1 MLNLFNEFTL
11 KIQDLRS
18 AEIAAESR
26 GDIDLLIQLKEE
38 RLLLEL
44 EVVRFAKK
52 GDNTWQKK
60 KKL

>member
-1 MLNLFNEFTL
+1 MNQIKR

-18 AEIAAESR
+18 AEIAAETR
-26 GDIDLLIQLKEE
+26 GDIDLLIELKEE

-52 GDNTWQKK
+52 TDKK
-60 KKL
+60 R

>member
-1 MLNLFNEFTL
+1 MNQIKR

-18 AEIAAESR
+18 AEIAAETR

-38 RLLLEL
+38 SLLLEL

-52 GDNTWQKK
+52 NR
-60 KKL
+60 